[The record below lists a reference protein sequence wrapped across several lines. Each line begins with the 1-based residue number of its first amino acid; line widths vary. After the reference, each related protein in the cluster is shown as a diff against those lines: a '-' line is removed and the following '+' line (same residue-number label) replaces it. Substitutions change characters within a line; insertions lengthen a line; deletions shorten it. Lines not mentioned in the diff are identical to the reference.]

1 MKGIVISSDG
11 NRATQYKILKDGIP
25 VFCAKK
31 GFTGVGGIVH
41 DMKDWVENNFYP
53 DAPTDAER
61 RTFSRPYNT
70 VLCQESVTTLQQRE
84 VQDQDVNGDPLE
96 DINGDPI
103 MIMEDHEVITQV
115 PVYGETWVITNET
128 LQKIVIGKY
137 KRTVQELEKKWY
149 RCQEEKKLVIAMIWG
164 QLDDDTQAQIIFAA
178 SYAKARKD
186 GDIVAFLQ
194 LLRDICNGSDDGGLS
209 YHPFKIV
216 VAMKSLC
223 NFTNSDVGNPHLYK
237 KELRTKYDTTKAVCG
252 HFPFG
257 TETLVFAMKQ

>member
-115 PVYGETWVITNET
+115 PVYGEKWVITNET

-137 KRTVQELEKKWY
+137 KRTVQELKKKWY
-149 RCQEEKKLVIAMIWG
+149 CCQEEKKLVIAMIG
-164 QLDDDTQAQIIFAA
+164 A
-178 SYAKARKD
+178 
-186 GDIVAFLQ
+186 
-194 LLRDICNGSDDGGLS
+194 
-209 YHPFKIV
+209 
-216 VAMKSLC
+216 
-223 NFTNSDVGNPHLYK
+223 NSMMIHKPK
-237 KELRTKYDTTKAVCG
+237 
-252 HFPFG
+252 
-257 TETLVFAMKQ
+257 